1 LLKHLHIQNYAI
13 IDDLQLDFYEG
24 MTVLTGETGA
34 GKSIIVDAISLL
46 LGLRASKEMISSKS
60 KTATVTGVFSL
71 TKDTNLK
78 KVLKFN
84 DIDYDSEVII
94 ERTISIENRNIVRIN
109 KQTSSIKVLKELAI
123 HLADIHSQFDTNR
136 LINPDNYLSLVDNF
150 RKERVSKYLRSYNV
164 AFEEYKLSLGN
175 YKQLIK
181 EKENTIKQLD
191 LYSYQLKELLDLN
204 LSLNEETD
212 LTERINLLE
221 NMDKINTVL
230 EGYNAIVSETQVT
243 ENIYQLKNDIESIQ
257 DTSSDFNQLSK
268 RLNDVYYEFD
278 DINQTLKDKLHSLD
292 YNQEE
297 YDRMINRLNDIDRFK
312 HKYQKSTE
320 ELFEY
325 KGFLEEQVNKVEN
338 YDDLIIDL
346 HNDLLEKFT
355 NLNLEANK
363 LSSFRKDVAKKI
375 TKEIVETLHDLVIKN
390 ADFEIRFYDLIP
402 DDEFDISVYTEQG
415 IDRIDFYI
423 STNKGE
429 PLKQLSK
436 TASGGEMSRVMLAF
450 KSIFVRSNQISTIIF
465 DEIDTGISGYIAK
478 QIANKIREISEICQV
493 ISITHIPQVVATGT
507 HHISVRKKTLKNS
520 TETKVLYL
528 NYEQRVEEIAKMI
541 SADKVTNASIESA
554 KELLISD

>member
-46 LGLRASKEMISSKS
+46 LGDRASKEMISSKS

-71 TKDTNLK
+71 AEDNLR
-78 KVLKFN
+78 KVLKYN
-84 DIDYDSEVII
+84 NIDYDDYITI
-94 ERTISIENRNIVRIN
+94 ERTISIENRNIVKIN
-109 KQTSSIKVLKELAI
+109 KQTSSIKVLKELAM

-150 RKERVSKYLRSYNV
+150 RKEKVANYLKSYNT
-164 AFEEYKLSLGN
+164 AFTEYKNSLASYN
-175 YKQLIK
+175 KLMK
-181 EKENTIKQLD
+181 EKENTLKQLD
-191 LYSYQLKELLDLN
+191 LFSYQLKELLELDLKA
-204 LSLNEETD
+204 NEEAE
-212 LTERINLLE
+212 LSEQINLLE
-221 NMDKINTVL
+221 NMDKINSVL
-230 EGYNAIVSETQVT
+230 EKFNSVVSETKVT
-243 ENIYQLKNDIESIQ
+243 ENIYELKSDIESIQ
-257 DTSSDFNQLSK
+257 DTSQDFKHLST
-268 RLNDVYYEFD
+268 RLSDVYYEFD
-278 DINQTLKDKLHSLD
+278 DIHQTLRDKLSSLD
-292 YNQEE
+292 YDQND
-297 YDRMINRLNDIDRFK
+297 YDNMISRLNDIDRFK
-312 HKYQKSTE
+312 RKYHKSTE
-320 ELFEY
+320 ELLDY
-325 KGFLEEQVNKVEN
+325 KVYLEAQANKVEN
-338 YDDLIIDL
+338 YDELLKDL
-346 HNDLLEKFT
+346 HNNLLEKF
-355 NLNLEANK
+355 NLLNQETNK

-375 TKEIVETLHDLVIKN
+375 TKEIIETLHDLVIKN
-390 ADFEIRFYDLIP
+390 ADFEIRFFDSIP
-402 DDEFDISVYTEQG
+402 NDEFDHSIFTEYG
-415 IDRIDFYI
+415 TDRIDFYI

-507 HHISVRKKTLKNS
+507 HHISVRKKTLKDT

-541 SADKVTNASIESA
+541 SADKVTKASIESA
-554 KELLISD
+554 KELLISE

>member
-1 LLKHLHIQNYAI
+1 MLKHLHIQNYAI

-46 LGLRASKEMISSKS
+46 LGDRASKEMISSKS

-71 TKDTNLK
+71 AEDNLR
-78 KVLKFN
+78 KVLKYN
-84 DIDYDSEVII
+84 NIDYDDYITI
-94 ERTISIENRNIVRIN
+94 ERTISIENRNIVKIN
-109 KQTSSIKVLKELAI
+109 KQTSSIKVLKELAM

-150 RKERVSKYLRSYNV
+150 RKEKVANYLKSYNT
-164 AFEEYKLSLGN
+164 AFTEYKNSLASYN
-175 YKQLIK
+175 KLMK
-181 EKENTIKQLD
+181 EKENTLKQLD
-191 LYSYQLKELLDLN
+191 LFSYQLKELLELDLKA
-204 LSLNEETD
+204 NEEAE
-212 LTERINLLE
+212 LSEQINLLE
-221 NMDKINTVL
+221 NMDKINSVL
-230 EGYNAIVSETQVT
+230 EKFNSVVSETKVT
-243 ENIYQLKNDIESIQ
+243 ENIYELKSDIESIQ
-257 DTSSDFNQLSK
+257 DTSQDFKHLST
-268 RLNDVYYEFD
+268 RLSDVYYEFD
-278 DINQTLKDKLHSLD
+278 DIHQTLRDKLSSLD
-292 YNQEE
+292 YDQND
-297 YDRMINRLNDIDRFK
+297 YDNMISRLNDIDRFK
-312 HKYQKSTE
+312 RKYHKSTE
-320 ELFEY
+320 ELLDY
-325 KGFLEEQVNKVEN
+325 KVYLEAQANKVEN
-338 YDDLIIDL
+338 YDELLKDL
-346 HNDLLEKFT
+346 HNNLLEKF
-355 NLNLEANK
+355 NLLNQETNK

-375 TKEIVETLHDLVIKN
+375 TKEIIETLHDLVIKN
-390 ADFEIRFYDLIP
+390 ADFEIRFFDSIP
-402 DDEFDISVYTEQG
+402 NDEFDHSIFTEYG
-415 IDRIDFYI
+415 TDRIDFYI

-507 HHISVRKKTLKNS
+507 HHISVRKKTLKDT

-541 SADKVTNASIESA
+541 SADKVTKASIESA
-554 KELLISD
+554 KELLISE

>member
-1 LLKHLHIQNYAI
+1 MLKHLHIQHYAI
-13 IDDLQLDFYEG
+13 IEDLQLDFHEG

-60 KTATVTGVFSL
+60 KIATVTGVFSL
-71 TKDTNLK
+71 TEDNLK
-78 KVLKFN
+78 NVLN
-84 DIDYDSEVII
+84 SNNIDFDDEIII
-94 ERTISIENRNIVRIN
+94 ERTISIENRNEVKIN
-109 KQTSSIKVLKELAI
+109 KQSSSIKVLKELAI
-123 HLADIHSQFDTNR
+123 YLADIHSQFDTNS

-150 RKERVSKYLRSYNV
+150 RKEKVNNYLRSYHQALEV
-164 AFEEYKLSLGN
+164 YKDSLGN
-175 YKQLIK
+175 YKTLIK
-181 EKENTIKQLD
+181 ERDNTLKQLD

-204 LSLNEETD
+204 LLENEEEE
-212 LTERINLLE
+212 LTEQINLLE
-221 NMDKINTVL
+221 NMDKINSVL
-230 EGYNAIVSETQVT
+230 ERFNAKVSESSVVETVYT
-243 ENIYQLKNDIESIQ
+243 LKNDIESIQ
-257 DTSSDFNQLSK
+257 ETSNDFLALSE
-268 RLNDVYYEFD
+268 RLNDLYYEFD
-278 DINQTLKDKLHSLD
+278 DINQSLRDKLYSLD

-297 YDRMINRLNDIDRFK
+297 YDSMIMRLNEIDRFK
-312 HKYQKSTE
+312 RKYKKSTE

-325 KGFLEEQVNKVEN
+325 KHFLEEQVNKVEN
-338 YDDLIIDL
+338 FDELIKDL

-355 NLNLEANK
+355 SLNLEANK

-375 TKEIVETLHDLVIKN
+375 TKEIIETLQDLVIKN
-390 ADFEIRFYDLIP
+390 ADFEIRFNDLISN
-402 DDEFDISVYTEQG
+402 DEFDQSVFTEQG
-415 IDRIDFYI
+415 IDKIDFYI

-450 KSIFVRSNQISTIIF
+450 KSIFVRSNQISTIVF

-478 QIANKIREISEICQV
+478 QIANKIREISKICQV

-520 TETKVLYL
+520 TEIKVLYL
-528 NYEQRVEEIAKMI
+528 DYDQRVEEIAKMI
-541 SADKVTNASIESA
+541 SADKVSNAALESA